1 MHRQRHSSILSL
13 VGILLAGWLSLACGH
28 CWAAA
33 GAAPPPADHCQHMQP
48 EPQSPECCEHEH
60 QGGLCPV
67 AEVGSGPITEPA
79 ALIPAGFP
87 DQPAL
92 QPGAALPGRPGAG
105 RRQPSPQCV
114 PVRLLQRPCIC
125 GTAPFWNSY
134 PPRIRY

>member
-92 QPGAALPGRPGAG
+92 QPGGGAAWQAWRGPPPTIAA
-105 RRQPSPQCV
+105 
-114 PVRLLQRPCIC
+114 VRTC
-125 GTAPFWNSY
+125 
-134 PPRIRY
+134 PPASASLYLRDCAFLE